1 MKVDGVRA
9 ERSGGLRGV
18 RAMILAAGVG
28 SRLDP
33 LTANLPKPM
42 VPIVN
47 RPAMEHILALL
58 AHHGVGEV
66 VANLWYRPDSIL
78 DYFGD
83 GRRFGM
89 SLTYSREKELL
100 GTAGGV
106 KRVAEFFSDTFLV
119 IAGDALTD
127 IDLTSFLAFHRER
140 QALATIALRPVPD
153 PRHFGVVVT
162 DRTGRITGFQE
173 KPEPHEALSLLANTG
188 IYLFQRE
195 ILDLIPTGEFY
206 DFGKQLFP
214 RLVEEGKPFYGY
226 RMDGYWCDVG
236 TLKQY
241 RLAHQ
246 DVLQGAVRLYTPGV
260 ALPREDHPLVLGQ
273 GAKVSPQALIQ
284 GRVVVGDGARIAAR
298 ARLLGDVVLGP
309 GAVVG
314 EGAVVEASVIWG
326 DAVLERGCRVSQSVI
341 GQGCRIEPG
350 AMVGEGSILSD
361 TCVVEAAAEV
371 AAGSILRPGEVVRS

>member
-1 MKVDGVRA
+1 MR
-9 ERSGGLRGV
+9 GL

-58 AHHGVGEV
+58 GYHGVREV
-66 VANLWYRPDSIL
+66 VANLWYRPESIVEH
-78 DYFGD
+78 FGD

-89 SLTYSREKELL
+89 NLVYSREKELL

-106 KRVAEFFSDTFLV
+106 KKVADFLSDTFLV

-127 IDLTSFLAFHRER
+127 IDLSAMLAFHRQR
-140 QALATIALRPVPD
+140 GALATIALRSVSD

-162 DRTGRITGFQE
+162 APDGRITGFQE

-188 IYLFQRE
+188 IYLFERGV
-195 ILDLIPTGEFY
+195 LDLIPAGEFY

-214 RLVEEGKPFYGY
+214 RLVAEGRPFYGY
-226 RMDGYWCDVG
+226 RMHGYWCDVG
-236 TLKQY
+236 TLQQY

-246 DVLQGAVRLYTPGV
+246 DILQGAVRLYTPGV
-260 ALPREDHPLVLGQ
+260 VLPGEDRPLVLGR
-273 GAKVSPQALIQ
+273 GAEVSPQALVQ
-284 GRVVVGDGARIAAR
+284 GRVVVGDGARVAPR
-298 ARLLGDVVLGP
+298 AKLLGDVVLGP
-309 GAVVG
+309 GVVVG
-314 EGAVVEASVIWG
+314 EGAVVETSVVWAG
-326 DAVLERGCRVSQSVI
+326 AVLEAGSRVSQCVL

-350 AMVGEGSILSD
+350 AAVGEGSVLSD

-371 AAGSILRPGEVVRS
+371 AAGSILRPGEVVARV